1 MLRPWLGDAYERV
14 SESFGEVLR
23 SPRQLTRLMGGSIL
37 NKLANV
43 IAFWL
48 SVLAFDVDMGFA
60 KAGALYMIANTI
72 GSAVPTP
79 GGVGGV
85 EAALTAAPISFGVD
99 NATAAAIVLLFRT
112 LTFWLPTIPGYFFM
126 RYTQRAGIV

>member
-1 MLRPWLGDAYERV
+1 M
-14 SESFGEVLR
+14 
-23 SPRQLTRLMGGSIL
+23 
-37 NKLANV
+37 
-43 IAFWL
+43 
-48 SVLAFDVDMGFA
+48 LAFDVSMSFP

-85 EAALTAAPISFGVD
+85 EAALTASLISFGVD

-112 LTFWLPTIPGYFFM
+112 LTFWLPTIPGYFFLQ
-126 RYTQRAGIV
+126 YTQRKGIV